1 MELRIEGISKSYYKN
16 IGIFNKLPKEN
27 ENRRKVI
34 EVKKA
39 LKETSFMITEGIYG
53 LMGPNGA
60 GKTTLMNI
68 IVGNLEPDTGALYL
82 NGQDIQKMGSK
93 FRERIGYMPQQQ
105 WMYENMSCMQFLT
118 YMGALK
124 AMSGKH
130 AKDRIEEVLEL
141 VNLQSEKYKR
151 IGSLSGGMKQ
161 RLLIAQA
168 ILNNPD
174 ILILDEPTAGV
185 DPNERIRIRNLISEI
200 SFNKIVMIATHVV
213 SDIEFISNEF
223 ILLKEGHLLYKE
235 PYHKLVSLMDGK
247 VMECMVDMEEVERFT
262 KSHKVVSLMKE
273 KEAVRIRI
281 ISDETVADYQS
292 KLVEPTLEDLYLYLY
307 GSET

>member
-1 MELRIEGISKSYYKN
+1 MELRIDGISKSYYKN
-16 IGIFNKLPKEN
+16 IGIFNKLAMEN
-27 ENRRKVI
+27 EGRRKAS
-34 EVKKA
+34 EAKKA
-39 LKETSFMITEGIYG
+39 LKETSFTITEGIYG

-82 NGQDIQKMGSK
+82 NGQDIRKMGSR

-105 WMYENMSCMQFLT
+105 WMYENMSCMQFLI

-141 VNLQSEKYKR
+141 VNLQSVKYKK

-235 PYHKLVSLMDGK
+235 PYQKLVSLMDGK
-247 VMECMVDMEEVERFT
+247 VIECMVDMEEVERFT
-262 KSHKVVSLMKE
+262 KSHRVVSLMKE
-273 KEAVRIRI
+273 KEAVRLRI
-281 ISDETVADYQS
+281 ISDEAVADYQS
-292 KLVEPTLEDLYLYLY
+292 KLVEPTLEDLYFYLY

>member
-1 MELRIEGISKSYYKN
+1 MELRIENISKSYYKN
-16 IGIFNKLPKEN
+16 IGIWNRVIKES
-27 ENRRKVI
+27 ENRRNAM
-34 EVKKA
+34 ETKKA
-39 LKETSFMITEGIYG
+39 LKETSFTITEGIYG

-68 IVGNLEPDTGALYL
+68 IVGNLKSDTGTIYL
-82 NGQDIQKMGSK
+82 NEQDVGKMGSK

-105 WMYENMSCMQFLT
+105 WMYENMSCMQFLI
-118 YMGALK
+118 YMGTLK

-141 VNLQSEKYKR
+141 VNLKSEKYKK

-168 ILNNPD
+168 ILNDPD

-200 SFNKIVMIATHVV
+200 SFNKIVIIATHVV
-213 SDIEFISNEF
+213 SDIEFIANEF
-223 ILLKEGHLLYKE
+223 ILLKEGHLLHKE

-247 VMECMVDMEEVERFT
+247 VMECLVNVRDIELFT
-262 KSHKVVSLMKE
+262 NSHKIVSLMKE
-273 KEAVRIRI
+273 KEAVRVRI
-281 ISDETVADYQS
+281 ISDKSITGYQS
-292 KLVEPTLEDLYLYLY
+292 RLVEPTLEDLYLYLY
-307 GSET
+307 GSDT

>member
-1 MELRIEGISKSYYKN
+1 MELRIDGISKSYYKN
-16 IGIFNKLPKEN
+16 IGIFNKLAMEN
-27 ENRRKVI
+27 EGRRKAS
-34 EVKKA
+34 EAKKA
-39 LKETSFMITEGIYG
+39 LKETSFTITEGIYG

-68 IVGNLEPDTGALYL
+68 IVGNLKPDTGALYL
-82 NGQDIQKMGSK
+82 NGQDIRKMGTI

-105 WMYENMSCMQFLT
+105 WMYENMSCMQFLI

-141 VNLQSEKYKR
+141 VNLQSVKYKK

-235 PYHKLVSLMDGK
+235 PYQKLVSLMDGK
-247 VMECMVDMEEVERFT
+247 VIECMVDMEEVERFT
-262 KSHKVVSLMKE
+262 KSHRVVSLMKE
-273 KEAVRIRI
+273 KEAVRLRI
-281 ISDETVADYQS
+281 ISDEAVADYQS
-292 KLVEPTLEDLYLYLY
+292 KLVEPTLEDLYFYLY

>member
-1 MELRIEGISKSYYKN
+1 MELRIENISKSYYKN
-16 IGIFNKLPKEN
+16 IGIWNRVIKES
-27 ENRRKVI
+27 ENRRNAM
-34 EVKKA
+34 ETKKA
-39 LKETSFMITEGIYG
+39 LKETSFTITEGIYG

-68 IVGNLEPDTGALYL
+68 IVGNLKSDTGTIYL
-82 NGQDIQKMGSK
+82 NEQDVGKMGSK

-105 WMYENMSCMQFLT
+105 WMYENMSCMQFLI
-118 YMGALK
+118 YMGTLK

-141 VNLQSEKYKR
+141 VNLKSEKYKK

-168 ILNNPD
+168 ILNDPD

-200 SFNKIVMIATHVV
+200 SFNKIVIIATHVV
-213 SDIEFISNEF
+213 SDIEFIANEF
-223 ILLKEGHLLYKE
+223 ILLKEGHLLHKE
-235 PYHKLVSLMDGK
+235 PYHKLVNLMDGK
-247 VMECMVDMEEVERFT
+247 VMECLVDVRDIELFT
-262 KSHKVVSLMKE
+262 NSHKIVSLMKE
-273 KEAVRIRI
+273 KEAVRVRI
-281 ISDETVADYQS
+281 ISDKSITGYQS
-292 KLVEPTLEDLYLYLY
+292 RLVEPTLEDLYLYLY
-307 GSET
+307 GSDT